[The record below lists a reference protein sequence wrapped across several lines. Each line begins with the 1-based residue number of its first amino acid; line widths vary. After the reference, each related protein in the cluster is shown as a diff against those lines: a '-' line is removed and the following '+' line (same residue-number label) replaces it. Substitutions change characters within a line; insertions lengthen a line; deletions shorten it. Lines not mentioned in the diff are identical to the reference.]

1 MAEKRF
7 DPQLQARLEKF
18 IVEAGSQTKAAAL
31 IGYSTGTLSTYRN
44 SKYEGDVPLLESKL
58 REFFEVRDAASDLQT
73 SDIPDYV
80 PTSISRQVYN
90 TIRLCHLKGGLAIEC
105 GDAGIGK
112 TKAARKYLADYPSSA
127 IYVTV
132 NPCLVS
138 TTAFLKLL
146 RKTFRLPIG
155 CKDDMWLELD
165 EHLAGSK
172 KVIIIDE
179 AQHLPIKTIESIR
192 ALFDSN
198 PDLGI
203 IFIGNVET
211 VTNCSKPGKASFAQI
226 NNRRRL
232 TEIRHTTQIKKDDI
246 LLLCPALAGHDK
258 EIEFLHVVAQSEQG
272 VRGAMN
278 LYSNALDNGNTTYDG
293 LLAMAKAM
301 KMISGGF

>member
-1 MAEKRF
+1 M
-7 DPQLQARLEKF
+7 
-18 IVEAGSQTKAAAL
+18 
-31 IGYSTGTLSTYRN
+31 
-44 SKYEGDVPLLESKL
+44 
-58 REFFEVRDAASDLQT
+58 
-73 SDIPDYV
+73 
-80 PTSISRQVYN
+80 
-90 TIRLCHLKGGLAIEC
+90 
-105 GDAGIGK
+105 
-112 TKAARKYLADYPSSA
+112 
-127 IYVTV
+127 
-132 NPCLVS
+132 
-138 TTAFLKLL
+138 KLL
-146 RKTFRLPIG
+146 CKTFRLPIG
-155 CKDDMWLELD
+155 RKDDMWLELD

>member
-1 MAEKRF
+1 M
-7 DPQLQARLEKF
+7 
-18 IVEAGSQTKAAAL
+18 
-31 IGYSTGTLSTYRN
+31 
-44 SKYEGDVPLLESKL
+44 
-58 REFFEVRDAASDLQT
+58 
-73 SDIPDYV
+73 
-80 PTSISRQVYN
+80 
-90 TIRLCHLKGGLAIEC
+90 
-105 GDAGIGK
+105 
-112 TKAARKYLADYPSSA
+112 
-127 IYVTV
+127 
-132 NPCLVS
+132 
-138 TTAFLKLL
+138 KLL
-146 RKTFRLPIG
+146 CKTFRLPIG
-155 CKDDMWLELD
+155 RKDDMWLELD

-293 LLAMAKAM
+293 LLGDGQGHENV
-301 KMISGGF
+301 SGGILRCSLEKGFTILVTSFRASGAGCL